1 MPSMSAGLNGLVK
14 TTTTITK
21 AQFWQLVGLA
31 SRHEG
36 IRPKE
41 NALAEKCGVKSGP

>member
-14 TTTTITK
+14 TTITITK

-31 SRHEG
+31 VAMKELDQQ
-36 IRPKE
+36 E
-41 NALAEKCGVKSGP
+41 NALAEKCGVNSGP